1 MSTDKPSL
9 THRLLADVA
18 LLIITVIWG
27 STFFMVDQAIE
38 TISVMIF
45 LAFRFTIALIVLL
58 IVFSY
63 QLFKFKVTWGAVWRG
78 VIIGVF
84 LFIGYGFQTF
94 GMEIG
99 TEPGKAAFI
108 TGLYVVLVP
117 IFAALML
124 KKPPHYLS
132 WIGIIVAVGGLA
144 LLSIDSFKLQF
155 TDIFGDLLVFIGAFG
170 YTFHIIFIDK
180 YVEKIHYSSLVVF
193 QTGTVA
199 VLAWIFSAISW
210 DESFTFSN
218 AYFTNQV
225 IFTIVFT
232 GVIATAL
239 ILAVQTFAQKKTT
252 PTHVALIFTMEPV
265 FGALFAYFFVYEI
278 PTIRQW
284 IGCAL
289 ILASMIFQQ
298 LIEIYLNRCK
308 TKKTNDMLIIE
319 EPKMVE

>member
-1 MSTDKPSL
+1 M
-9 THRLLADVA
+9 A
-18 LLIITVIWG
+18 LLFITVIWG

-38 TISVMIF
+38 TVNVMTF

-63 QLFKFKVTWGAVWRG
+63 QLYKFKITWGAVWRG
-78 VIIGVF
+78 MVIGLF
-84 LFIGYGFQTF
+84 LFIGYSFQTF
-94 GMEIG
+94 GMAVG
-99 TEPGKAAFI
+99 TEPGKTAFI

-117 IFAALML
+117 IFASLLL

-132 WIGIIVAVGGLA
+132 WIGIVVAVGGLA
-144 LLSIDSFKLQF
+144 LLSIDSFNLQF
-155 TDIFGDLLVFIGAFG
+155 SDILGDLLVFIGAFG
-170 YTFHIIFIDK
+170 YAFHIIFIDK
-180 YVEKIHYSSLVVF
+180 FVEKIHYSSLVVF

-199 VLAWIFSAISW
+199 ILAWIASAISW
-210 DESFTFSN
+210 DENFAFTHT
-218 AYFTNQV
+218 YFTNQV

-239 ILAVQTFAQKKTT
+239 ILAAQTFAQKKTT

-265 FGALFAYFFVYEI
+265 FGALFAFIFVHEV
-278 PTIRQW
+278 PTVRQW

-298 LIEIYLNRCK
+298 LIDIYLNRRK
-308 TKKTNDMLIIE
+308 TQRIIE
-319 EPKMVE
+319 QSIAEENRIVE